1 MSPEDTAQIIER
13 PAEVAGLQLGPGLV
27 QAMVADTQG
36 ADALPLLAFALR
48 ELYDRYSDDQRFDL
62 DEYRTHLGGIQGAV
76 ARVAEQ
82 LIEAEQLDPALEEE
96 LRKAFMAMVRLGD
109 DDRWV
114 RNVAMWSDLPPKI
127 HPVVDRFVTARL
139 LVSGGDGEQR
149 TVEVAHEALF
159 RSWGRLVRW
168 LNQSADEL
176 RLRRDIQFSTRSW
189 DGGGRDT
196 EDLWRGARLARAVE
210 LVDDGHVPLEA
221 LDVQFVAASLEAERA
236 EMQKDE
242 QRRRRR
248 LRLAVGVAAG
258 ALILAGVATVSFAM
272 AQRESERANQE
283 SERATQAALEALA
296 LALAAQARVVQ
307 DENPALAL
315 VLAAESDALTT
326 TPSPEATAALFEAR
340 VSFGNRSAQQLRG
353 PLRGH
358 SGPVNGI
365 AYSSDGRL
373 LASAGDDGTVRLW
386 DPATGEPV
394 GETMTGHVG
403 FARGVA
409 FSNDDRFIAS
419 AGDDGTVRVWDP
431 ATSLLLRTLK
441 GPGGFLEAVA
451 FNHDGTIVA
460 AAGEDG
466 VIGMWDPATGAPSG
480 EPLEGHDGTVRDVA
494 FSADGRLASV
504 GYDGTV
510 RLWNPATGEADEWR
524 AGRAGCS
531 GWPSGPMARS
541 WRPLETAGP

>member
-1 MSPEDTAQIIER
+1 MRRLRSAGLVMVLGASGSGKSSLVRAGLVPRLRGDAERWIVVDPFRPRDDPVRELAAALTRAFGRAGVDRSPQSIADRIHEALRFADPAPPNPLVEMGEELRLAQSAAEPRILLVVDQFEELLGRSEPHPSARFLRLIRAAVEAPETPLLLLGTMRSDFLGVFQKHPALLDFRFEALSVGPLSPEDTAQIIER

-189 DGGGRDT
+189 DGRGDT

-221 LDVQFVAASLEAERA
+221 LDVQFVAASLEAEHA

-272 AQRESERANQE
+272 AQHRESEGANQE

-296 LALAAQARVVQ
+296 LALAAQGRVVQ

-315 VLAAESDALTT
+315 VLAAESNALTT
-326 TPSPEATAALFEAR
+326 TPSPEATAALFEA
-340 VSFGNRSAQQLRG
+340 FLRQ
-353 PLRGH
+353 PI
-358 SGPVNGI
+358 SPAAPWAPTAVTV
-365 AYSSDGRL
+365 GR
-373 LASAGDDGTVRLW
+373 
-386 DPATGEPV
+386 
-394 GETMTGHVG
+394 
-403 FARGVA
+403 
-409 FSNDDRFIAS
+409 
-419 AGDDGTVRVWDP
+419 
-431 ATSLLLRTLK
+431 
-441 GPGGFLEAVA
+441 
-451 FNHDGTIVA
+451 
-460 AAGEDG
+460 
-466 VIGMWDPATGAPSG
+466 
-480 EPLEGHDGTVRDVA
+480 
-494 FSADGRLASV
+494 
-504 GYDGTV
+504 
-510 RLWNPATGEADEWR
+510 
-524 AGRAGCS
+524 
-531 GWPSGPMARS
+531 
-541 WRPLETAGP
+541 